1 MKRWSF
7 IVDITDV
14 SKKTKKEKE
23 KRIEEKV
30 KEVVKS
36 LGGMKNK
43 EEAIFKENEEAIFK
57 VSITFYQATNRWKK
71 ENPQIPREDTGIDL
85 DNLIK
90 PVFDGLGP
98 IIGYRK
104 KWQKNK
110 ETGKTQPVG
119 TSSSAD
125 SRIVEVYAK
134 KVNSGTKKEYLSI
147 EVEKI

>member
-43 EEAIFKENEEAIFK
+43 EEAIFK